1 MTLAIFVLALIAIV
15 AFVLFMQ
22 ARATKRRRAELFSK
36 YGNLEVVEAIMAHRY
51 WQGMTQDQLL
61 DSLGRPADI
70 GTKVF
75 KSKTVH
81 TFKYQQTGRNRFGLR
96 ILLENGSV
104 TGWDQ
109 K

>member
-1 MTLAIFVLALIAIV
+1 MTLAIFALILIAIV

-22 ARATKRRRAELFSK
+22 ARATKRRRAELFAK
-36 YGNLEVVEAIMAHRY
+36 YGDLEVVEAIMAHKF
-51 WQGMTQDQLL
+51 WQGMTRDQLV
-61 DSLGRPADI
+61 DSLGNPADI
-70 GTKVF
+70 GTKVL

-81 TFKYQQTGRNRFGLR
+81 TFKYQQTGHNRFGLR
-96 ILLENGSV
+96 VFLENGAV